1 MFSLEHAAHPYTFSW
16 AVEDGPSYNSYGQQ
30 QSSDGKVVSGS
41 YRVALPDG
49 RMQIVTYTAGDYTGY
64 VADVKHEGVAKYPE
78 YSAPAYKAA
87 AYSAPAYKAAAY
99 SAPAYSA
106 PAAYEAPVYPAPAAY
121 EAPVYPAPTAYEAPA
136 TTYAPEY

>member
-1 MFSLEHAAHPYTFSW
+1 MPLTRTPFRGPSRTVRRTTATASNNSVTERSW
-16 AVEDGPSYNSYGQQ
+16 AD
-30 QSSDGKVVSGS
+30 
-41 YRVALPDG
+41 RTVALPDG

-64 VADVKHEGVAKYPE
+64 VADVKYEGVAKYPE

-121 EAPVYPAPTAYEAPA
+121 EAPVYPAP
-136 TTYAPEY
+136 